1 MVRRQGR
8 APRTVVDATIS
19 VIGNSDP
26 VQSAIGQPAGE
37 VKQSVSDNADWREVE
52 DQFRA
57 VLKGISDANLVR
69 RQRLTLLTAR
79 AYIIGLQVA
88 RDPENAELRPHL
100 DEVKR
105 QKVLARRKK
114 SAKPAPAPQGPPTTP
129 PAPQPSTLWVF
140 LSSMGLRAAA
150 SPWARSLASLMMPS
164 ASVRS
169 AGALAAGKFTR
180 ASAWSCWIRP
190 LTSTG
195 SGTTTLGLGGGGG
208 GGAGFFFF

>member
-1 MVRRQGR
+1 MVTQNKPQVSPNQGATESTPGTVRLSAQEAIDQLRALAQQLPDIAPLTKAEREVVRRQGR
-8 APRTVVDATIS
+8 VARTVVDATIS

-26 VQSAIGQPAGE
+26 VQSAIGQPVDE
-37 VKQSVSDNADWREVE
+37 VKQFVSANADWREVE

-114 SAKPAPAPQGPPTTP
+114 SAKPTPAPQGPPTTP
-129 PAPQPSTLWVF
+129 PAPQPSTPPVT
-140 LSSMGLRAAA
+140 
-150 SPWARSLASLMMPS
+150 P
-164 ASVRS
+164 
-169 AGALAAGKFTR
+169 
-180 ASAWSCWIRP
+180 ASAKE
-190 LTSTG
+190 
-195 SGTTTLGLGGGGG
+195 
-208 GGAGFFFF
+208 